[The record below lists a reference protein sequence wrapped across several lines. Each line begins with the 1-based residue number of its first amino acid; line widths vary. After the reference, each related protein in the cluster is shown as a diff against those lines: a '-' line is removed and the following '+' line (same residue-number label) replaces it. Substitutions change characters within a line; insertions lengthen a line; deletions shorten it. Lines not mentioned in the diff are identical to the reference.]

1 MLANIGSRG
10 GPHSNTINLNVKLV
24 AKCKNNF
31 LIAKFSKS
39 RKLSLDIPLIKVCA
53 VWKSFFTQ
61 MSIVSSNGML
71 VKKHQHPN

>member
-1 MLANIGSRG
+1 MLANIGPRG

-39 RKLSLDIPLIKVCA
+39 RKLSLDIPLIK
-53 VWKSFFTQ
+53 FTQ
-61 MSIVSSNGML
+61 MPIVSSNGML